1 MAKFYERLDNIFAR
15 RKIYSFRKIR
25 KFLQNHNVQINGK
38 RIFTSG
44 TKISL
49 FTDEISID
57 DKKIN
62 LKNDIYILL
71 NKAKNFICSTV
82 ESKDKN
88 YQTVYSLLPQEFLN
102 QTELPKLHTVGRL
115 DVDTEGLLVF
125 TTNGNL
131 SHKLCSPD
139 SHISK
144 KYFVELKNCVCKE
157 EQKLYTQKFAQ
168 GFKIS
173 HYGNEKSFISKPAIL
188 EFLSEKSCHLTIS
201 EGKFHQVKR
210 MFLEFKNEV
219 LYLKRIQMGNLKLDE
234 NLKVGNWRFLT
245 EDEVSLLCLSDLK

>member
-1 MAKFYERLDNIFAR
+1 MTKFYERLDNIFAR

-44 TKISL
+44 TKVSL

-57 DKKIN
+57 SKKIN
-62 LKNDIYILL
+62 LKNDIYILM

-82 ESKDKN
+82 ESKNKDYK
-88 YQTVYSLLPQEFLN
+88 TVYEILPKEFLN

-115 DVDTEGLLVF
+115 DVDTEGLLIF

-131 SHKLCSPD
+131 SHKICSPD
-139 SHISK
+139 FHISK
-144 KYFVELKNCVCKE
+144 KYFVELKNSLSAE
-157 EQKLYTQKFAQ
+157 EQKIYTEKFTQ
-168 GFKIS
+168 GLKIS
-173 HYGNEKSFISKPAIL
+173 HYGNEKGFVSKPAIL
-188 EFLSEKSCHLTIS
+188 EFLNEKTCCLTIS

-210 MFLEFKNEV
+210 MFLALENEV
-219 LYLKRIQMGNLKLDE
+219 VYLKRIEMGKLKLDE
-234 NLKVGNWRFLT
+234 NLKTGDWRFLT
-245 EDEVSLLCLSDLK
+245 EEEVSLLCLSELK

>member
-1 MAKFYERLDNIFAR
+1 MAKFYERIDNIFAR

-25 KFLQNHNVQINGK
+25 KFLHNHNVQVNGK

-57 DKKIN
+57 NKNLK

-71 NKAKNFICSTV
+71 NKPKDFLCSTV
-82 ESKDKN
+82 QSKDKN
-88 YQTVYSLLPQEFLN
+88 YQTVYSLLPQEFLS

-115 DVDTEGLLVF
+115 DVDTEGLLIF

-131 SHKLCSPD
+131 SHKLCSPE

-144 KYFVELKNCVCKE
+144 KYFLELKNCVPLE
-157 EQKLYTQKFAQ
+157 EQKIYIEKFAQ

-173 HYGNEKSFISKPAIL
+173 SYANEKAFVSKPAVL
-188 EFLSEKSCHLTIS
+188 EFLSEKSCNLTII

-210 MFLEFKNEV
+210 MFLEFENEV
-219 LYLKRIQMGNLKLDE
+219 VYLKRIQMGKLKLDKT
-234 NLKVGNWRFLT
+234 LKAGDWRFLT
-245 EDEVSLLCLSDLK
+245 EDEVAFLVLSDL